1 MNAVLNESVQAEPG
15 LDLEEAEPAPS
26 RTDIRHLRLVADML
40 QEEHIAGASAEVMRA
55 IQEIESA
62 RPVLK
67 RGDAARELMRLSLTA
82 IDRAEAKLAEKLNAW
97 SAIDVT
103 KLTREQRMER
113 RDWEAEL
120 RRDVAYG
127 HKRLLAA
134 VRAFV
139 DEGVAVAKPALSA
152 SESELRRLERASR
165 PSTPREWL
173 GTPGAR

>member
-1 MNAVLNESVQAEPG
+1 MNAVVNASAQAEPG
-15 LDLEEAEPAPS
+15 LVLEESEPAPS
-26 RTDIRHLRLVADML
+26 RTDVRHLRMVADML
-40 QEEHIAGASAEVMRA
+40 REEHIAGASAEVMRA

-62 RPVLK
+62 RPVLE
-67 RGDAARELMRLSLTA
+67 RGDAARELMRLGLVA
-82 IDRAEAKLAEKLNAW
+82 IERAELQLAEKLKVW
-97 SAIDVT
+97 SSIDAT

-139 DEGVAVAKPALSA
+139 ADGTSQAPSVKAEHEREVC
-152 SESELRRLERASR
+152 RLERARQPTS
-165 PSTPREWL
+165 PREWL
-173 GTPGAR
+173 NV